1 MILIETDVLIALTS
15 KMDKHHNEVRK
26 ILEG

>member
-1 MILIETDVLIALTS
+1 MVLIETDVLIALTS
-15 KMDKHHNEVRK
+15 KTDKHHDGVRK